1 MATEQKIETGAQGR
15 FVEDLSDIED
25 DFDRWYVEVNQ
36 KAGLVDDAPVRGC
49 KIIRPYGYALW
60 EACQAYL
67 NPKFHEVG
75 VRNAYFPMFIPRA
88 FLEREADHVEGFTP
102 EVAWVTHGGGHAFA
116 ESEWWAVR
124 PTSEAI
130 IMPLIAK
137 WVQSYR
143 DLPQLLNQ
151 WNTVFRWEN
160 RPRAWLRTSEFMW
173 HEGHTA
179 HSSDA
184 EAEEFTL
191 TILRIF
197 ERFLREHLA
206 IPTVPGRKSESEK
219 FAGAQRTYSV
229 EAMMGGKHWAL
240 QAGTSHYFGDNFGRA
255 FDIQFLDRDGARK
268 HASTTSWAVSQRVIG
283 AVIMVHGD
291 DAGLKLPPRIAP
303 IQVIGVPIFRKD
315 DERAQVEAALDG
327 ALGAL
332 KAAGVRVESDWSENR
347 PGWKRSEWEL
357 KGVPIRL
364 EIGPR
369 DVAAGEARIVR
380 RDTREARQIALADLP
395 AAIPALLDQIQA
407 DMLAAATAMLESKTY
422 VIDSYDE
429 FKARVAANAGWNL
442 IRWCGDEVCETAIKE
457 ETKATS
463 RNLPLDGQPDPGPC
477 LKCGRHADGP
487 RWIFARAY

>member
-1 MATEQKIETGAQGR
+1 MSTEQTVGGSTQTR

-36 KAGLVDDAPVRGC
+36 KAGLVDDAPIRGC
-49 KIIRPYGYALW
+49 KIIKPYGFALW
-60 EACQAYL
+60 EAVQRHL
-67 NPKFHEVG
+67 DPEFKQIG
-75 VRNAYFPMFIPRA
+75 VTNAYFPMFIPRS
-88 FLEREADHVEGFTP
+88 FLAQEADHVEGFTP
-102 EVAWVTHGGGHAFA
+102 EVAWVTHGGGHAFP

-130 IMPLIAK
+130 IMPSIAR

-179 HSSDA
+179 HASDG

-191 TILRIF
+191 TILAIF
-197 ERFLREHLA
+197 ERFLREFLA
-206 IPTVPGRKSESEK
+206 VPSIPGRKSDAEK

-229 EAMMGGKHWAL
+229 EAMMGGKNWAL
-240 QAGTSHYFGDNFGRA
+240 QAGTSHYFGTNFGKA
-255 FDIQFLDRDGARK
+255 FDIQFLDRDGTRK
-268 HASTTSWAVSQRVIG
+268 FASTTSWAVSQRVIG

-291 DAGLKLPPRIAP
+291 EAGLKLPPKIAP

-315 DERAQVEAALDG
+315 NERAEVEVALDA

-332 KAAGVRVESDWSENR
+332 KAVGVRVDSDWSENR

-364 EIGPR
+364 ELGPR
-369 DVAAGEARIVR
+369 DLAAGEVRIVR
-380 RDTREARQIALADLP
+380 RDTREAQQVAVADL
-395 AAIPALLDQIQA
+395 ATVIPALLETIHA
-407 DMLAAATAMLESKTY
+407 DLLAAATAQLESKMRP
-422 VIDSYDE
+422 IDSYDE
-429 FKARVAANAGWNL
+429 FKTMVVENAGWGL
-442 IRWCGDEVCETAIKE
+442 VHWCGDPACETAIKE
-457 ETKATS
+457 ETKASS
-463 RNLPLDGQPDPGPC
+463 RNLPLAGVADPGPC
-477 LKCGRHADGP
+477 IYCGKHAEGP